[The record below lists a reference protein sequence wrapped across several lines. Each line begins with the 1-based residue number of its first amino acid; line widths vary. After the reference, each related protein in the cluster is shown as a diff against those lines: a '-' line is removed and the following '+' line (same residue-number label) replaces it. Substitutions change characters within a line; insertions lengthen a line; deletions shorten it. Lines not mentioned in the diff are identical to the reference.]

1 MPRGIKWDYS
11 LYIELH
17 SLGNTRCWTQYIGRQ
32 KSGVFWIGSFSWEAE
47 GSWSCET
54 PGDFLD
60 EIEHLPHCYVNEFY
74 RYFLTNQKYQDV
86 ATMMQWCRK
95 DIRVH
100 EGGNTPKLMMTNLD
114 HDYPRS

>member
-1 MPRGIKWDYS
+1 MPRGVKWDYS

-17 SLGNTRCWTQYIGRQ
+17 SLGNTRCWTQYVGRQ

-54 PGDFLD
+54 PGDFID

-86 ATMMQWCRK
+86 ATMMQWRRK
-95 DIRVH
+95 DIHVH
-100 EGGNTPKLMMTNLD
+100 EGGDTPKLMMTNLN
-114 HDYPRS
+114 HGRPLS